1 MTIDKNSDK
10 YKEMMKESEFVT
22 TAIKLIQN
30 HTGAKPNE
38 PGNKGARGIVI
49 CPKCNGELMYTVA
62 SINGHIWGKCKTKD
76 CISWMM

>member
-1 MTIDKNSDK
+1 MTIDKNSEK
-10 YKEMMKESEFVT
+10 YKKMLEESKFVD
-22 TAIKLIQN
+22 TAIRLIIN

-76 CISWMM
+76 CIQWMM

>member
-1 MTIDKNSDK
+1 MPIDKNSDK